1 LERSNDQGEKM
12 RSIEAETPEYEASPK
27 YSKLTEDDVAGI
39 KEQFSEYSREDIL
52 EHLISLIDDK
62 EVLESKVDD
71 WWEASNHFLLRA
83 YLNVDYK
90 PDSRNIVDTLDVL
103 INVARNADMIV
114 SVDTQAMHWLAY
126 KSPLAL
132 AQMIIARRKHQT
144 INDGGLYIFSN
155 YFTDELL
162 KLKRDPNVS
171 EKHVIEK
178 YEKWEHY
185 VENYDYKKN
194 GIM

>member
-1 LERSNDQGEKM
+1 MPDQ
-12 RSIEAETPEYEASPK
+12 IIPK
-27 YSKLTEDDVAGI
+27 YSKLTEDDVA
-39 KEQFSEYSREDIL
+39 EFQAMFSENSRDEII

-62 EVLESKVDD
+62 KVLESKISD
-71 WWEASNHFLLRA
+71 WWETSNHFSLRA
-83 YLNVDYK
+83 YLNVDSI

-103 INVARNADMIV
+103 INVARNADMIA

-132 AQMIIARRKHQT
+132 AQMTIARRKHQT

-155 YFTDELL
+155 YFTNQLL
-162 KLKRDPNVS
+162 KLRQVSAVS
-171 EKHVIEK
+171 EKHVIEV

-194 GIM
+194 DNL